1 LGIVEVRLVVAADK
15 NMLALAFDLERLEV
29 ADLERLEVVDFDT
42 LTVGKLEAIGCIV
55 QSQVVP

>member
-1 LGIVEVRLVVAADK
+1 MERLGVA
-15 NMLALAFDLERLEV
+15 DLERLEV

-42 LTVGKLEAIGCIV
+42 LTVDKLEAVGCII